1 MHYAEEQINQVKITD
16 RPSQNEKKN
25 SMDFGSNDYDK
36 KSVTSVKSAKSV
48 ASASSTDNLRELC
61 VACEK
66 TVYPA
71 EKIVANN
78 KVIYELI

>member
-1 MHYAEEQINQVKITD
+1 
-16 RPSQNEKKN
+16 
-25 SMDFGSNDYDK
+25 MDFGSNDYDS
-36 KSVTSVKSAKSV
+36 KSVTSVKSAK
-48 ASASSTDNLRELC
+48 SASSTDNLRELC

-78 KVIYELI
+78 KVFIK